1 MLREFQFMVYSVI
14 WLNIGQITKRSLHIM
29 PKRILIAE
37 DQMASREALTLLAT
51 RRGYEV
57 VAVTNGAD
65 LLSIAAKEKF
75 DLIITDLIMP
85 DLNGAAATE
94 IMKMQGDETPVIALT
109 GLSHHDVSLVE
120 TKFTKIF
127 HKPFNVDKLFE
138 YIESLLGS

>member
-1 MLREFQFMVYSVI
+1 MS
-14 WLNIGQITKRSLHIM
+14 
-29 PKRILIAE
+29 KRILIAE

-65 LLSIAAKEKF
+65 LLRIAEDQKF
-75 DLIITDLIMP
+75 DVVITDLIMP

-94 IMKMQGDETPVIALT
+94 IMKLQGNTTPVIALT
-109 GLSHHDVSLVE
+109 GLSHHDVHLVQ

-138 YIESLLGS
+138 YIESLLGK

>member
-1 MLREFQFMVYSVI
+1 MS
-14 WLNIGQITKRSLHIM
+14 
-29 PKRILIAE
+29 KRILIAE

-51 RRGYEV
+51 RRGYDV

-94 IMKMQGDETPVIALT
+94 IMKMQGNETPVIALT